1 MFKNLKVIE
10 LASVLAGPAVGMFFA
25 ELGAEVI
32 KIENKKVG
40 GDVTRTW
47 KTSKEDKHSV
57 SAYFSSVN
65 YGKTYVSLD
74 ISDAKDYQKLIELIS
89 SADVVISNFKAQ
101 SAKKLKVDFAT
112 LKKLNSKLIYAQ
124 LNGFNDGNRVAFDV
138 VLQAETGFMFMN
150 GQPDSEPAK
159 MPVALIDVLAA
170 HQLKEGIL
178 CALLK
183 REQTKKGSLVECS
196 LEEAA
201 IASLVNQAT
210 NYLMNNSVPQRM
222 GSLHPNIAPYGE
234 IVYTKDQKALVLAA
248 GNDKQFQDLCSV
260 VGTPELA
267 EQKEFLNNQSRV
279 KHRAKLHA
287 LLFET
292 FAQKIFKDIYPKLL
306 KHNVP
311 VGAIK
316 NLQAVFAT
324 KTAKEM
330 ILEETIEGKKT
341 KRVKTV
347 AFKIS

>member
-1 MFKNLKVIE
+1 MFKKLKVVE

-25 ELGAEVI
+25 ELGAKVI
-32 KIENKKVG
+32 KVENKKVG

-47 KTSKEDKHSV
+47 KTSQEDAHPV

-65 YGKTYVSLD
+65 YGKTYLSLD
-74 ISDAKDYQKLIELIS
+74 ISDVMDYQKLIKLIS
-89 SADVVISNFKAQ
+89 TADVVISNFKTA

-112 LKKLNSKLIYAQ
+112 LKKINPTLIYAQ
-124 LNGFNDGNRVAFDV
+124 LNGFNDNNRVAFDV
-138 VLQAETGFMFMN
+138 VLQAETGFMYMN
-150 GQPDSEPAK
+150 GQADAEPTK

-234 IVYTKDQKALVLAA
+234 IVYTKDKKALVLAA

-267 EQKEFLNNQSRV
+267 TQKEFSHNQSRV

-287 LLFET
+287 LLSSS
-292 FAQKIFKDIYPKLL
+292 FAQKSFKDIYPKLL

-316 NLQAVFAT
+316 NLKEVFET
-324 KTAKEM
+324 KTAKQM

-347 AFKIS
+347 AFKIN

>member
-1 MFKNLKVIE
+1 MFKNLKVVE

-25 ELGAEVI
+25 ELGAKVI

-47 KTSKEDKHSV
+47 KSTNEDKHPV

-65 YGKTYVSLD
+65 YSKTYLSLD
-74 ISDAKDYQKLIELIS
+74 ISNAKDYQKVIKLIS
-89 SADVVISNFKAQ
+89 SADVVISNFKTE

-112 LKKLNSKLIYAQ
+112 LKKLNPKLIYAQ
-124 LNGFNDGNRVAFDV
+124 LNGFNDAHRVAFDV
-138 VLQAETGFMFMN
+138 VLQAETGFMHMN
-150 GQPDSEPAK
+150 GQADSEPTK

-178 CALLK
+178 CALLQ
-183 REQTKKGSLVECS
+183 REKTKKGSFVECS

-201 IASLVNQAT
+201 IASLANQAT
-210 NYLMNNSVPQRM
+210 NFLMNKTVPKRM

-248 GNDKQFQDLCSV
+248 GNDKQFQDLCKLL
-260 VGTPELA
+260 GIEKIAL
-267 EQKEFLNNQSRV
+267 QKEFFHNQNRV
-279 KHRAKLHA
+279 EHREELHIILA
-287 LLFET
+287 NAFLKKT
-292 FAQKIFKDIYPKLL
+292 FKEIYPKLL
-306 KHNVP
+306 KNNVP

-316 NLQAVFAT
+316 NLQRVFAT
-324 KTAKEM
+324 KTAKDM

>member
-1 MFKNLKVIE
+1 MFKKLKVVE

-25 ELGAEVI
+25 ELGAKVI
-32 KIENKKVG
+32 KVENKKVG

-47 KTSKEDKHSV
+47 KTSQEDAHPV

-65 YGKTYVSLD
+65 YAKTYVSLD
-74 ISDAKDYQKLIELIS
+74 ISDARDYQKLIKLIS
-89 SADVVISNFKAQ
+89 TADVVISNFKTA

-112 LKKLNSKLIYAQ
+112 LKKINPTLIYAQ
-124 LNGFNDGNRVAFDV
+124 LNGFNDANRVAFDV
-138 VLQAETGFMFMN
+138 VLQAETGFMYMN
-150 GQPDSEPAK
+150 GQADSEPTK

-234 IVYTKDQKALVLAA
+234 IVYTKDKKALVLAA
-248 GNDKQFQDLCSV
+248 GNDKQFQDLCLLLGIEKIALQNKFLHNQNRV
-260 VGTPELA
+260 ENRDELHIILSNA
-267 EQKEFLNNQSRV
+267 FLKKTIKE
-279 KHRAKLHA
+279 
-287 LLFET
+287 
-292 FAQKIFKDIYPKLL
+292 IYPKLL

-316 NLQAVFAT
+316 NLKEVFET
-324 KTAKEM
+324 KTAQQM

-347 AFKIS
+347 AFKVS